1 MLGIG
6 LYNWAYFWD
15 KKTPLFIFALQKAR
29 KGSSLFFETISFY
42 IYSLIIFKIICFIF
56 VKHLEML
63 FQFKKNLQMKIVDF
77 PISFELMTYRSI

>member
-1 MLGIG
+1 MLGIV

-15 KKTPLFIFALQKAR
+15 KKNPLFIFALQKAR

-42 IYSLIIFKIICFIF
+42 IYSLILFKIICFIF

-63 FQFKKNLQMKIVDF
+63 FQFKKKSTDENCRF
-77 PISFELMTYRSI
+77 PDQFRTHDL